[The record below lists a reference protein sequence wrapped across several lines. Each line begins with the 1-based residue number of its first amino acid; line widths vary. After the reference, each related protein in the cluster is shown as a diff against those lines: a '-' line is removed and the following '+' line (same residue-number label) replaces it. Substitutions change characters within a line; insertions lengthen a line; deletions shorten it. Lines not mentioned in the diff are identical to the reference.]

1 MNPIPL
7 LDLSMT
13 LGLLWSRIRALISP
27 KISLLSV
34 LSLISMILAIPVTAY
49 AATAPKITA
58 QPVSTTV
65 TAGQTATFSVTAT
78 GSNLFYTWKK
88 NDVAIIGAKAASYT
102 TPATTL
108 ADSGA
113 AYTVAVKNT
122 GGKVTSSA
130 AILTV
135 NPEPTPTPAPP
146 AITKQPTNKT
156 AIEGATVKFSVTATG
171 SGPLSYQWRKN
182 GADLAGANLS
192 KYTTPP
198 TTLADNGSLYDVT
211 ISNSAGSV
219 TSKTRTLTVN
229 PAPTPTPTPTPTA
242 TPTATPSATPTPTP
256 SPIPPVT
263 ETFMIN
269 FDGSQLEWDIYLP
282 SSSMPAGG
290 WPAVLLIHGGG
301 FHGGGAGAGTEVA
314 NDLAAAGYVALSV
327 TYRLAPAPDG
337 VTHELITG
345 QLDMY
350 LDRKTGTFPD
360 QTDDVG
366 NAVHFA
372 RTPPPTSLLFGLVNG
387 QVGAIGSSAGGS
399 HAAWVA
405 AHGSLDDDRVNVA
418 VSLSGPYDYIDFDD
432 AWNPNFKANLLS
444 YVNVPETDTEALKAA
459 SPAWADL
466 AGISPLFMIAS
477 LDDPMPPRQIPD
489 MVLKLVAAG
498 VTNYQQLVI
507 AGGRHGYDNWS
518 QIDIDGVAVKTKALE
533 FLAAGFAAAP

>member
-1 MNPIPL
+1 MNPIVF
-7 LDLSMT
+7 LDLPMT
-13 LGLLWSRIRALISP
+13 RGVLLSRVKALILP

-34 LSLISMILAIPVTAY
+34 LSLIAMILASPVTAY
-49 AATAPKITA
+49 AATAPTITA

-65 TAGQTATFSVTAT
+65 TVGQIATFSVTAT
-78 GSNLFYTWKK
+78 GGGLRYNWKK
-88 NDVAIIGAKAASYT
+88 NGIVITGAKAASYF

-113 AYTVAVKNT
+113 AYTVTVKNSA
-122 GGKVTSSA
+122 GKVTSSA

-135 NPEPTPTPAPP
+135 NPEATPP

-156 AIEGATVKFSVTATG
+156 VTEGATAKFSVSATG

-192 KYTTPP
+192 SYTTPP

-211 ISNSAGSV
+211 ISNSGGSV

-229 PAPTPTPTPTPTA
+229 PAPTPTPTPTA
-242 TPTATPSATPTPTP
+242 TPTATPTPTPTP
-256 SPIPPVT
+256 MPPVT

-269 FDGSQLEWDIYLP
+269 FDGSQLEWDIYFP
-282 SSSMPAGG
+282 SSPMPVGG
-290 WPAVLLIHGGG
+290 WPAVLVIHGGG
-301 FHGGGAGAGTEVA
+301 FHGGGPGAGTDVA
-314 NDLAAAGYVALSV
+314 NDLAAAGYVALSI

-337 VTHELITG
+337 ISHELITG
-345 QLDMY
+345 QPDIY
-350 LDRKTGTFPD
+350 LDRTTGIFPD
-360 QTDDVG
+360 QTDDIG

-372 RTPPPTSLLFGLVNG
+372 RTPASTSLLYGLVNG

-418 VSLSGPYDYIDFDD
+418 VSLSGPYDFIDFDD
-432 AWNPNFKANLLS
+432 AWNPNFKGNILAYL
-444 YVNVPETDTEALKAA
+444 NVPETDIEALKAA

-466 AGISPLFMIAS
+466 TAISPLLMIAS
-477 LDDPMPPRQIPD
+477 IGDSMPPRQMPD
-489 MVLKLVAAG
+489 MVSKLDAAG
-498 VTNYQQLVI
+498 VSNYQQLLI
-507 AGGRHGYDNWS
+507 AGAQHGFAYWS
-518 QIDIDGVAVKTKALE
+518 QIDIDGVAIKTKALE
-533 FLAAGFAAAP
+533 FLAAGFAAAPPP